1 MRELRKVKTGWC
13 NGFGGMGRCRS
24 VILALILL
32 IPLTVMF
39 ESAALAAPRPVR
51 NVVWEGDSVPIT
63 GGGYFTVFDEP
74 FVNTQ
79 GDVVFNADYYS
90 YDLGETRGG
99 TFLVLGGT
107 LYPIVVSGQYI
118 NSDIGTVTLLNA
130 WYIDGPI
137 FNNSGTVGLVIR
149 GIYDESP
156 SGNTAAV
163 LQKTV
168 AGSLTVIAKKGDS
181 VPNTTTGVFEDF
193 DDMSM
198 NNNDDFAFIAV
209 YTEDGGTTFKT
220 GVFLKPS
227 SGALVSIVLDGATLP
242 GTGGGTLCGGEGGS
256 IDGPWV
262 NDSQAVAFKVDC
274 ITGGTG
280 GLEGS
285 AFIKRPGYSLESFVL
300 IGDAAPSSIGGTISD
315 FTLGRP
321 ALNNSNTLGF
331 TASIS
336 GGSVESAIVT
346 KQLGGSPV
354 ACVKVG
360 DPAPDTHT
368 TFDGFA
374 WPALNQNGM
383 LVFQADFAGDVIE
396 RQGLFTCQNG
406 VVRAVVLQGDPIP
419 ERSGYFSTEV
429 EEQSLSDTGQVV
441 FLHEEYPMGVFVSL
455 PIEVSVAVPTLSQW
469 AMMVMVS
476 LLVLV
481 GIYAIRRR
489 RTA

>member
-1 MRELRKVKTGWC
+1 MRKLRKVKTGWC
-13 NGFGGMGRCRS
+13 NGFGGMGLCRS
-24 VILALILL
+24 VIFALILL
-32 IPLTVMF
+32 IPLTVML

-51 NVVWEGDSVPIT
+51 NVVWEGDTAPGT
-63 GGGYFTVFDEP
+63 KGATFYNFDEP

-79 GDVVFNADYYS
+79 GDVVFNATYVDNSGVY
-90 YDLGETRGG
+90 GGG

-209 YTEDGGTTFKT
+209 YTDDGGTTHKT

-227 SGALVSIVLDGATLP
+227 SGALVPIVLYGATLP
-242 GTGGGTLCGGEGGS
+242 DTGGGTLCGGYGDS
-256 IDGPWV
+256 IDGPWM

-274 ITGGTG
+274 ISDGTG
-280 GLEGS
+280 GLTGS
-285 AFIKRPGYSLESFVL
+285 VFIKRSGQSLESFVL
-300 IGDAAPSSIGGTISD
+300 IGDPAPSSIGGTITD

-331 TASIS
+331 TASIG

-346 KQLGGSPV
+346 KKLGESPV

-360 DPAPDTHT
+360 DHAPGTGT

-383 LVFQADFAGDVIE
+383 LVFQADFGPVEDE

-406 VVRAVVLQGDPIP
+406 VVRAVVLQGDRIP
-419 ERSGYFSTEV
+419 ERGGDFTSEV

-441 FLHEEYPMGVFVSL
+441 FLHENYPQGVFVSV
-455 PIEVSVAVPTLSQW
+455 PATPERVPTLSQW
-469 AMMVMVS
+469 SMMVMAS